1 MRKVGMV
8 SFVIYLLY
16 TLLGGGMA
24 IYNYIAIQKHNAE
37 GGGLEGLGLALLL
50 ILSLIVLAV
59 GVLGLVLKGIHLGTG
74 WVLFGLLCMVLDFA
88 CVAAIWTELVAGADN
103 LTNGLICIALSIPSL
118 ISFGCNSRSLAR

>member
-24 IYNYIAIQKHNAE
+24 IYNYIAIQKHNSD
-37 GGGLEGLGLALLL
+37 GDGLGALALAILFF
-50 ILSLIVLAV
+50 LSLIVLGV
-59 GVLGLVLKGIHLGTG
+59 GVLGLILKGIHLGTG
-74 WVLFGLLCMVLDFA
+74 WVLFGLLCMILDFA
-88 CVAAIWTELVAGADN
+88 CVAVIWTELVAGADN
-103 LTNGLICIALSIPSL
+103 LTNGLICIALSIPSV

>member
-24 IYNYIAIQKHNAE
+24 IYNYIAIQKYNAD
-37 GGGLEGLGLALLL
+37 GDGLGALALAVLFF
-50 ILSLIVLAV
+50 LSLIVLGV
-59 GVLGLVLKGIHLGTG
+59 GVLGLILKGIHLGTG
-74 WVLFGLLCMVLDFA
+74 WVLFGLLCMILDFA
-88 CVAAIWTELVAGADN
+88 CVAVIWTELVAGADN
-103 LTNGLICIALSIPSL
+103 LTNGLICIALSIPSV

>member
-8 SFVIYLLY
+8 SLVVYLLY
-16 TLLGGGMA
+16 TLLGGGMM

-37 GGGLEGLGLALLL
+37 GGGLEGIGLAFLF
-50 ILSLIVLAV
+50 ILSVIVLAI

-74 WVLFGLLCMVLDFA
+74 WVLFGLLCMILDFA
-88 CVAAIWTELVAGADN
+88 CVAVIWTELVAGADN
-103 LTNGLICIALSIPSL
+103 LTNGLICIAISIPSV